1 MAQQSPSSSSNAVA
15 IGIGAAGGAAG
26 QVIADIVKGGA
37 FAPIL
42 KYLDA
47 SIHMEP
53 NNQSMLHNRERLKCL
68 SQYISALFRD
78 SENTAGSEIPQYYVG
93 RMINLMKKAESLN
106 LALSQSGISNIGIPC
121 QIPELAAEMDKLL
134 NDMSSD
140 SATAANFRRV
150 MMPLQTPA
158 LPQSSASGQPEERVV
173 RLQPIPDGGFVGKAI
188 ETAEIKLKKWIS
200 VEPLQV
206 KSIGVYGMPGVGK
219 TSLLQSVYNFYKVC
233 DVFEKVIWLTVSR
246 DYKIP
251 DLQKMIGQQIG
262 LDLSMTDDIDARKR
276 QLFANLKNKKFLLIL
291 DDLWRVLDLK
301 ELGVAFE
308 TDKDSKVVFSTRDR
322 DIASTEADVS
332 MEVELLTRDDGWLL
346 FERVAFEGS
355 HAEGEIMECA
365 KKIAEECQCLPLAI
379 TVVAKAMRAKKKLAE
394 WNKSLSQMK
403 HSSFPHTHVS
413 VDKEL
418 YQKLRW
424 SYEELAQ
431 IPKLQLCFLYCA
443 MYPEDEKIWVDELVR
458 IWIGEGFIE
467 DMQLGHSYVELLI
480 DRGLFQ
486 SVNPEKQGMGILV
499 NKPVNVWKKR
509 FITVHDVI
517 RDVAINIGEQQN
529 NYLCRAGLGLRA
541 FPHRPQHRQRVS
553 VRCNQIESV
562 REHHLYKRLVSLIL
576 STNPL
581 TCDVQGSFL
590 NNLKSLRILDLSNTQ
605 IESVPKFLP
614 ELRVLDLSNTKI
626 ESVPTS
632 FTRLEFL
639 TLRGTCIK
647 ELPSQIGNLSDL
659 EFLDVSGCKYLTS
672 LPEEISQLRSLRRL
686 HLSMGM
692 ENAVTD
698 PKNVMALRGL
708 KNLTELHLYLFF
720 KFEEH
725 GIMETIMGSWVEM
738 RHLYLHYNHM
748 FPSKSNLPEGMQR
761 MKNLQT
767 LVLYDYRGTRLPNWI
782 CEFQKLE
789 RLELDSCENVK
800 ELPLLGGLPCLKFL
814 KLRKY
819 SNVRD
824 LEIGSCGFPKLE
836 MLHLSEIPKLR
847 SIARGVLEEAAL
859 PKLRVLKIKKC
870 PLVRKLPIGLEKL
883 PNFKALYG
891 HKISWWEKLIWEDQ
905 NLKTRLHELFREI

>member
-1 MAQQSPSSSSNAVA
+1 MASSNNAVA
-15 IGIGAAGGAAG
+15 IGTGAAGNF
-26 QVIADIVKGGA
+26 IADIVRDGA
-37 FAPIL
+37 VAPIL
-42 KYLDA
+42 RYWDD
-47 SIHMEP
+47 ITHMER
-53 NNQSMLHNRERLKCL
+53 NNQSMLHNRERLKNL
-68 SQYISALFRD
+68 SQNISAAFRD
-78 SENTAGSEIPQYYVG
+78 SENTAHTRILQYYLG
-93 RMINLMKKAESLN
+93 RMIDLIKRADSLN
-106 LALSQSGISNIGIPC
+106 LDQSQSWISNIGISR
-121 QIPELAAEMDKLL
+121 QIPELAAEMEKLL
-134 NDMSSD
+134 NDFSSD
-140 SATAANFRRV
+140 SAANSWCM

-173 RLQPIPDGGFVGKAI
+173 LLQPIPDGGFVGKAI
-188 ETAEIKLKKWIS
+188 ETAETKLKMWIS
-200 VEPLQV
+200 VEPPQV
-206 KSIGVYGMPGVGK
+206 KSIAVYGMPGVGK
-219 TSLLQSVYNFYKVC
+219 TSLLQSVYNFYNVSN
-233 DVFEKVIWLTVSR
+233 VFDKVIWLTVSK

-251 DLQKMIGQQIG
+251 DLQKRIGQQIG
-262 LDLSMTDDIDARKR
+262 IDLSSTDDIDVRKM

-291 DDLWRVLDLK
+291 DDLWCALDLK

-308 TDKDSKVVFSTRDR
+308 TDKGSKVVFSSRNR
-322 DIASTEADVS
+322 AIVLTEDQESV
-332 MEVELLTRDDGWLL
+332 EVELLTREDGWLL
-346 FERVAFEGS
+346 FERVAFKGS
-355 HAEGEIMECA
+355 HEGEIMECA

-379 TVVAKAMRAKKKLAE
+379 TVVAKAMRPKKTLAE
-394 WNKSLSQMK
+394 WEESLSQMK
-403 HSSFPHTHVS
+403 KSYFPDIHGS
-413 VDKEL
+413 VDKES
-418 YQKLRW
+418 YQKLGW

-431 IPKLQLCFLYCA
+431 TPKLQLCFLYCA

-467 DMQLGHSYVELLI
+467 DMQRGHSYVKLLI

-486 SVNPEKQGMGILV
+486 SVNPVKQGMGLLV

-517 RDVAINIGEQQN
+517 RDVAIKIGEQQN

-541 FPHRPQHRQRVS
+541 FPHRPQHCQRVS

-562 REHHLYKRLVSLIL
+562 REDLLCTQLVSLIL

-581 TCDVQGSFL
+581 TCNVQGSFL
-590 NNLKSLRILDLSNTQ
+590 NNLNSLRVLDLSNTQ
-605 IESVPKFLP
+605 IESVPTSLP

-626 ESVPTS
+626 KSVPTS

-659 EFLDVSGCKYLTS
+659 EFLDVSECKYLTS

-725 GIMETIMGSWVEM
+725 GKMETIMGSWVEM

-748 FPSKSNLPEGMQR
+748 IPSKSNLPEGMQR

-824 LEIGSCGFPKLE
+824 LEIGSCGRDLEIRSRGFPKLE

-847 SIARGVLEEAAL
+847 SIGRGVLEEAAL
-859 PKLRVLKIKKC
+859 PNLRVLKIKKC
-870 PLVRKLPIGLEKL
+870 PLLRKLPIGLEKL
-883 PNFKALYG
+883 PHFKALYG
-891 HKISWWEKLIWEDQ
+891 HKISWWEKLIWEDH
-905 NLKTRLHELFREI
+905 NMKICLDKLFREI

>member
-1 MAQQSPSSSSNAVA
+1 MAQTSPFSSSNAMDIA
-15 IGIGAAGGAAG
+15 TGAAGN
-26 QVIADIVKGGA
+26 VIAGMTKA
-37 FAPIL
+37 LFTPIL
-42 KYLDA
+42 GHLDD
-47 SIHMEP
+47 ITHMER
-53 NNQSMLHNRERLKCL
+53 NNQSMLRYRERLKNL
-68 SQYISALFRD
+68 SQDISVAFRD
-78 SENTAGSEIPQYYVG
+78 GENTAHSGICPDYLG
-93 RMINLMKKAESLN
+93 RMINLIKRADSLN
-106 LALSQSGISNIGIPC
+106 LAQSQSWISNIGIYR
-121 QIPELAAEMDKLL
+121 QIPELATEMEKLL
-134 NDMSSD
+134 NDFKID
-140 SATAANFRRV
+140 SEIAANCRRV
-150 MMPLQTPA
+150 MQTPA
-158 LPQSSASGQPEERVV
+158 LPQSSASRQPEERVPL
-173 RLQPIPDGGFVGKAI
+173 LQPIPDGGFVGKAI
-188 ETAEIKLKKWIS
+188 ETVETKLKIWIS
-200 VEPLQV
+200 VEPPQV

-219 TSLLQSVYNFYKVC
+219 TSVLQSVYNFYNVSN
-233 DVFEKVIWLTVSR
+233 VFDKVIWLTVSKE
-246 DYKIP
+246 YNIP
-251 DLQKMIGQQIG
+251 DLQKGIGQQIG
-262 LDLSMTDDIDARKR
+262 LDLFSADNIDVMKMR
-276 QLFANLKNKKFLLIL
+276 LLANLKNKKFLLIL
-291 DDLWRVLDLK
+291 DDLWCALDLK

-308 TDKDSKVVFSTRDR
+308 TDKGSKVVFSSRNR
-322 DIASTEADVS
+322 DIVLTEDQES
-332 MEVELLTRDDGWLL
+332 MEVELLTREDGWLL
-346 FERVAFEGS
+346 FERVAFKGS

-379 TVVAKAMRAKKKLAE
+379 TVVAKAMRAKKTLDE
-394 WNKSLSQMK
+394 WKTSLSQMK
-403 HSSFPHTHVS
+403 DSSFPHTHVS

-431 IPKLQLCFLYCA
+431 TRKLQLCFLYCA

-467 DMQLGHSYVELLI
+467 DMQRGHSYVKLLI

-486 SVNPEKQGMGILV
+486 SVNPVKQGMGILV

-517 RDVAINIGEQQN
+517 RDVAINIAEQQN
-529 NYLCRAGLGLRA
+529 NYLCRAGLQLTA
-541 FPHRPQHRQRVS
+541 FPRNAQQCQRVS
-553 VRCNQIESV
+553 VRCNQIKSV
-562 REHHLYKRLVSLIL
+562 RKDNLCTQLVSLIL
-576 STNPL
+576 STNL
-581 TCDVQGSFL
+581 NLNSLSFS
-590 NNLKSLRILDLSNTQ
+590 NNLNSLRILDLSNTQ
-605 IESVPKFLP
+605 IESVPTSLP

-626 ESVPTS
+626 DSVPTS

-647 ELPSQIGNLSDL
+647 ELPREIGDLSDL
-659 EFLDVSGCKYLTS
+659 EFLDVSECKYLTS

-720 KFEEH
+720 KFEKHETM
-725 GIMETIMGSWVEM
+725 GTIMGSWVEM

-748 FPSKSNLPEGMQR
+748 LPSKSNLPEGMQS

-782 CEFQKLE
+782 CDFQQLE

-800 ELPLLGGLPCLKFL
+800 ELPLLGRLPCLKFL

-824 LEIGSCGFPKLE
+824 LEIGSDGFPELE

-847 SIARGVLEEAAL
+847 SIGKGAFVEESL

-870 PLVRKLPIGLEKL
+870 PLLRKLPIGLEKL

-891 HKISWWEKLIWEDQ
+891 HKISWWEKLTWEDH
-905 NLKTRLHELFREI
+905 NMKTRLHELFREI

>member
-1 MAQQSPSSSSNAVA
+1 MDIVT
-15 IGIGAAGGAAG
+15 GAAGNLIAG
-26 QVIADIVKGGA
+26 MVRAL
-37 FAPIL
+37 FTPIL
-42 KYLDA
+42 RHLDA
-47 SIHMEP
+47 IIHMER
-53 NNQSMLHNRERLKCL
+53 NNQSMLHNRERLKNL
-68 SQYISALFRD
+68 SEDIFAVFRD
-78 SENTAGSEIPQYYVG
+78 NENTAGSEVLKNYYR
-93 RMINLMKKAESLN
+93 RMDDLIKKADSLN
-106 LALSQSGISNIGIPC
+106 PAQSQLCISNISISNIRISLK
-121 QIPELAAEMDKLL
+121 IPELVAEMEKFL
-134 NDMSSD
+134 NDFPSD
-140 SATAANFRRV
+140 AETAANSRW
-150 MMPLQTPA
+150 MMVPLQTPA

-173 RLQPIPDGGFVGKAI
+173 LLHPIPDGGFVGKAI
-188 ETAEIKLKKWIS
+188 ETAETKLKMWIS

-219 TSLLQSVYNFYKVC
+219 TSVLQTVYNYYNVSN
-233 DVFEKVIWLTVSR
+233 VFDKVIWLTVSR
-246 DYKIP
+246 EYKIP
-251 DLQKMIGQQIG
+251 DLQKRIGQQIG
-262 LDLSMTDDIDARKR
+262 LDLSSTDDIDARKM

-291 DDLWRVLDLK
+291 DDLWRALDLK

-308 TDKDSKVVFSTRDR
+308 TDKGSKVVFSSRNKDFVL
-322 DIASTEADVS
+322 TEDQES
-332 MEVELLTRDDGWLL
+332 MELELFTREDGWLL
-346 FERVAFEGS
+346 FERVAFKGS

-379 TVVAKAMRAKKKLAE
+379 TVVAKAMIPKKTLAE
-394 WNKSLSQMK
+394 WEESLSQMK
-403 HSSFPHTHVS
+403 KPYFPDIHGS
-413 VDKEL
+413 VYKDL
-418 YQKLRW
+418 YQKIGW
-424 SYEELAQ
+424 SYKELAQ
-431 IPKLQLCFLYCA
+431 TPNSKLQLCFLYCA

-467 DMQLGHSYVELLI
+467 DMQHGHSYVKLLI

-486 SVNPEKQGMGILV
+486 SVNPVKQGMGILV

-517 RDVAINIGEQQN
+517 RDVAINIAEQQN
-529 NYLCRAGLGLRA
+529 NYLCRAGLQLPV
-541 FPHRPQHRQRVS
+541 FPRNAQQCQRVS
-553 VRCNQIESV
+553 VRCTQIESV
-562 REHHLYKRLVSLIL
+562 PKDILCTQLVSLIL
-576 STNPL
+576 STNL
-581 TCDVQGSFL
+581 NLKSLSFL
-590 NNLKSLRILDLSNTQ
+590 NNLNLNSLRILDLSNTQ
-605 IESVPKFLP
+605 IESVPTSLP

-647 ELPSQIGNLSDL
+647 ELPREIGDLSDL
-659 EFLDVSGCKYLTS
+659 EFLDVSECKYLTS

-692 ENAVTD
+692 EKAVTD

-748 FPSKSNLPEGMQR
+748 IPFKSNLPEGMQR
-761 MKNLQT
+761 MKNLQS
-767 LVLYDYRGTRLPNWI
+767 LVLYDYRGTTLPKCI
-782 CEFQKLE
+782 CEFQQLE
-789 RLELDSCENVK
+789 RLELDSCDNVK
-800 ELPLLGGLPCLKFL
+800 ELPLLGRLPCLKFL

-824 LEIGSCGFPKLE
+824 LEIFSEERDLEIGSCRFPKLE

-847 SIARGVLEEAAL
+847 SIGKGALVEVAL

-870 PLVRKLPIGLEKL
+870 PLLRKLPIGLEKL

-891 HKISWWEKLIWEDQ
+891 HKISWWEKLTWDDH
-905 NLKTRLHELFREI
+905 NMKTRLQELFREI

>member
-1 MAQQSPSSSSNAVA
+1 MAQKSPSSSSNAMA
-15 IGIGAAGGAAG
+15 IATGAAGN
-26 QVIADIVKGGA
+26 VIADIVKEGA

-47 SIHMEP
+47 IIHMEP
-53 NNQSMLHNRERLKCL
+53 NNQSMLHNRERLKYL
-68 SQYISALFRD
+68 SQDISAVFRD
-78 SENTAGSEIPQYYVG
+78 SENTARSEILQYYAG
-93 RMINLMKKAESLN
+93 KMINLIKKAESLN
-106 LALSQSGISNIGIPC
+106 IALSQPCISDIGIPR
-121 QIPELAAEMDKLL
+121 QLPELAAEMEKLL

-140 SATAANFRRV
+140 SATAANFRLV
-150 MMPLQTPA
+150 MMPLETPA

-173 RLQPIPDGGFVGKAI
+173 LLQPIPDGGFVGKAI
-188 ETAEIKLKKWIS
+188 ETAETKLKMWIS

-206 KSIGVYGMPGVGK
+206 KSIGVYGMPGAGK
-219 TSLLQSVYNFYKVC
+219 TSLLQSVYNFYNVSN
-233 DVFEKVIWLTVSR
+233 VFDKVIWLTVSR

-251 DLQKMIGQQIG
+251 DLQKRIGQQIG
-262 LDLSMTDDIDARKR
+262 LDLSSTDDIDARKM

-291 DDLWRVLDLK
+291 DDLWRALDLK

-308 TDKDSKVVFSTRDR
+308 ADKGSKVVFSSRNKDFVL
-322 DIASTEADVS
+322 TEDEES
-332 MEVELLTRDDGWLL
+332 MELELLTREDGWLL
-346 FERVAFEGS
+346 FERVAFKGS

-379 TVVAKAMRAKKKLAE
+379 TVVAKAMIPKKTLAE
-394 WNKSLSQMK
+394 WEVSLSQMK
-403 HSSFPHTHVS
+403 KSYFPDIHGS
-413 VDKEL
+413 VYKDL
-418 YQKLRW
+418 YQKLEW
-424 SYEELAQ
+424 SYKELAQ
-431 IPKLQLCFLYCA
+431 TPNSMLQLCFLYCA

-467 DMQLGHSYVELLI
+467 DMQHGYSYVKLLI

-486 SVNPEKQGMGILV
+486 SVNPVKQGMGILV

-517 RDVAINIGEQQN
+517 RDVAINIGEQQK
-529 NYLCRAGLGLRA
+529 NYLCRAGLQLRA
-541 FPHRPQHRQRVS
+541 FPRNAQQCQRVS

-562 REHHLYKRLVSLIL
+562 RKDILCTQLVSLIL
-576 STNPL
+576 STNL
-581 TCDVQGSFL
+581 NLNSLSFL
-590 NNLKSLRILDLSNTQ
+590 NNLNSLRILDLSNTQ
-605 IESVPKFLP
+605 IESVPTSLP

-632 FTRLEFL
+632 FTRLQFL

-647 ELPSQIGNLSDL
+647 ELPREIGDLSDL
-659 EFLDVSGCKYLTS
+659 EFLDVSECKYLTS

-725 GIMETIMGSWVEM
+725 RIMGTIMESWVEM

-748 FPSKSNLPEGMQR
+748 LPSKSNLPEGMQR

-767 LVLYDYRGTRLPNWI
+767 LVLYDYRGTGLPDWI
-782 CEFQKLE
+782 CEFEQLK
-789 RLELDSCENVK
+789 RLELDSCGNKNVEK
-800 ELPLLGGLPCLKFL
+800 LPFLGGLPCLKFL
-814 KLRKY
+814 KVRKY
-819 SNVRD
+819 SHVRD
-824 LEIGSCGFPKLE
+824 LEIRSRGFPKLE
-836 MLHLSEIPKLR
+836 MLHLSEIPKLK
-847 SIARGVLEEAAL
+847 SIGERVLEEAAL
-859 PKLRVLKIKKC
+859 PNLRVLKIKKC
-870 PLVRKLPIGLEKL
+870 PLLRKLPIGLEKL

-891 HKISWWEKLIWEDQ
+891 HKMSWWEKLGWED
-905 NLKTRLHELFREI
+905 KTRLHELFREI